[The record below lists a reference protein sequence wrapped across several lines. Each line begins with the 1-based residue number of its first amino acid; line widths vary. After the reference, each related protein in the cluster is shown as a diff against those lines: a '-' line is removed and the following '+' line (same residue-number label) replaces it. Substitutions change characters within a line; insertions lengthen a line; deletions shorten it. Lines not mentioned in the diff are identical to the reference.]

1 VRTLRIATVVA
12 AVAVTLAGCVA
23 EEQASESR
31 GTVDGFTPSVTTEE
45 PTEEAP
51 VEEPGATTEGDCK
64 FQANSAEEPENGLP
78 PDQGPV
84 AATSVALTTSAGPI
98 TIQLDAQ
105 RGPCTVQSIVHLAG
119 AGYFDN
125 TVCHRLTATA
135 SLKVLQCGDPEATG
149 RGHPGYTVPDEPP
162 TGLAPGPELQ
172 DGTPTVIYPRGIVA
186 MANGGAGTTG
196 SQFFLVYG
204 DSTLPANYN
213 IVGTLDEASLGTLD
227 QIAAGGITPGDSTE
241 DGAPATEVMITS
253 AVAA

>member
-12 AVAVTLAGCVA
+12 AIAVTLAGCVA

-45 PTEEAP
+45 SEEEAP

-64 FQANSAEEPENGLP
+64 FQADSAEEPAKGLP

-119 AGYFDN
+119 AGFYDN
-125 TVCHRLTATA
+125 TVCHRLTASA
-135 SLKVLQCGDPEATG
+135 MLKVLQCGDPQGNG
-149 RGHPGYTVPDEPP
+149 RGGPGYTVPDEAP
-162 TGLAPGPELQ
+162 TGLAAGPELQ

-186 MANGGAGTTG
+186 MANGGPGTTG

-213 IVGTLDEASLGTLD
+213 IVGTLDEAALATLD

-241 DGAPATEVMITS
+241 DGAPATEVTITS